1 MAKRIT
7 KEEKVAI
14 KLGEQMSDLTLDL
27 DEVGKHLA
35 TSKTVLVN
43 RLSVVVESARE
54 EKEDRFGNYF
64 Q

>member
-14 KLGEQMSDLTLDL
+14 KLGETMNDLTLDL

-43 RLSVVVESARE
+43 RLSLVVESALE
-54 EKEDRFGNYF
+54 EKEDRFGKHF